1 MQVLNKPIKENL
13 LATRYLNTEMYLGGV
28 FAAATNLLQFNKNIT
43 VCTTIGN
50 DKDLTSKIKNFKKQ
64 FKTKI
69 FKEADKVTTRKK
81 DILMLDIIKK

>member
-50 DKDLTSKIKNFKKQ
+50 DKDLTSKIK
-64 FKTKI
+64 
-69 FKEADKVTTRKK
+69 
-81 DILMLDIIKK
+81 ILKNNLNQNL